1 MRLREARGETG
12 PGSAALAGLHGH
24 YTCYTTGVFIKWII
38 ALFRWSS
45 GAGGGW
51 QKMLRITA
59 KLGPHSI
66 AQEGDR
72 QDVLIALF
80 IFGSK
85 TQITLG
91 GGAVSEAQMALSFY
105 LNRIEWQNKVFFN
118 LNNVWNASPAI
129 EGSIR
134 EFWLDA
140 EIKIGKELN
149 YLGTII
155 LMICPQSLI
164 AFIQLDRAPPYKQ
177 LHIPD
182 TLRLNPFLP
191 LQQNEVVSEA
201 SWARADWLADTDSCL
216 EPEVAWLMSI
226 MMVTFYPLLDWTQIN
241 PHNASF

>member
-1 MRLREARGETG
+1 MNHCTFLVILRCRRGLTENAQNYGQIRSAQHSAGGRQTG
-12 PGSAALAGLHGH
+12 CFDCIVHIWQQNSNNFG
-24 YTCYTTGVFIKWII
+24 
-38 ALFRWSS
+38 RWSS
-45 GAGGGW
+45 EW
-51 QKMLRITA
+51 
-59 KLGPHSI
+59 SSN
-66 AQEGDR
+66 
-72 QDVLIALF
+72 V
-80 IFGSK
+80 
-85 TQITLG
+85 
-91 GGAVSEAQMALSFY
+91 ALSFY

-201 SWARADWLADTDSCL
+201 SVLGPGWLADTDSCL

-226 MMVTFYPLLDWTQIN
+226 MMVTFYPFLIERK
-241 PHNASF
+241 

>member
-1 MRLREARGETG
+1 MIFSFMKVKDRLNNADLDIETG
-12 PGSAALAGLHGH
+12 GRKSRVWGCKRRERRDGPRVS
-24 YTCYTTGVFIKWII
+24 
-38 ALFRWSS
+38 SS
-45 GAGGGW
+45 GWPSRTLHVTQLVSSSNESLHFSGDPPVRGGW

-164 AFIQLDRAPPYKQ
+164 AFIQLDRAMCYK
-177 LHIPD
+177 
-182 TLRLNPFLP
+182 
-191 LQQNEVVSEA
+191 
-201 SWARADWLADTDSCL
+201 LAL
-216 EPEVAWLMSI
+216 
-226 MMVTFYPLLDWTQIN
+226 
-241 PHNASF
+241 

>member
-1 MRLREARGETG
+1 MRALTLRQASGGRKSRVWGCERRARRDG
-12 PGSAALAGLHGH
+12 PRAWVS
-24 YTCYTTGVFIKWII
+24 
-38 ALFRWSS
+38 SS
-45 GAGGGW
+45 GWPSPASHVTQLWCLLQMNHCTFPVILLCGGW

-59 KLGPHSI
+59 KLGPHSA

-91 GGAVSEAQMALSFY
+91 GGVSEAQMAQSFY

-140 EIKIGKELN
+140 
-149 YLGTII
+149 
-155 LMICPQSLI
+155 
-164 AFIQLDRAPPYKQ
+164 
-177 LHIPD
+177 
-182 TLRLNPFLP
+182 
-191 LQQNEVVSEA
+191 
-201 SWARADWLADTDSCL
+201 
-216 EPEVAWLMSI
+216 
-226 MMVTFYPLLDWTQIN
+226 
-241 PHNASF
+241 

>member
-1 MRLREARGETG
+1 MILHIIYVLYEMIFSFMKVKDRDNNADLDIETG
-12 PGSAALAGLHGH
+12 GRKSRVWGCEREERRAPGQQLWLAITDI
-24 YTCYTTGVFIKWII
+24 TCYTTGVFIKWII

-45 GAGGGW
+45 CAGGGW

-129 EGSIR
+129 EELIR
-134 EFWLDA
+134 KFWLDA

-149 YLGTII
+149 YLGSII
-155 LMICPQSLI
+155 
-164 AFIQLDRAPPYKQ
+164 
-177 LHIPD
+177 
-182 TLRLNPFLP
+182 
-191 LQQNEVVSEA
+191 
-201 SWARADWLADTDSCL
+201 
-216 EPEVAWLMSI
+216 
-226 MMVTFYPLLDWTQIN
+226 
-241 PHNASF
+241 